1 MYLEARNLVFN
12 RGKFSLQDVSF
23 RAEEGTITGIGGRNG
38 SGKSTLL
45 RALYGF
51 HRITSG
57 DVVIGGK
64 SLTGMGPREIS
75 RRISVVSQEVSE
87 PFNFTVGEVVSI
99 SGYSLENE
107 KSAVRDV
114 LEVCGIG
121 DLEKRPF
128 NEISGGER
136 RLALIAAAIY
146 QDADILLL
154 DEPTAFL
161 DVDKEIRVIDIL
173 RKLRDSGKNII
184 VVLHDVNLLYRI
196 CDRVVLIRD
205 GRIVASGPRDDVMTI
220 ENLDKTY
227 SVEFTILEGEGPYRF
242 AAKYFNGS
250 G

>member
-1 MYLEARNLVFN
+1 MYLEARDLTFN
-12 RGKFSLQDVSF
+12 RGKFALQNISF

-51 HRITSG
+51 HRTTSG
-57 DVVIGGK
+57 DVLIGGK
-64 SLTGMGPREIS
+64 SLSEMGPREIS
-75 RRISVVSQEVSE
+75 RRIAVVSQEVSE

-99 SGYSLENE
+99 SGYSLENQ
-107 KSAVRDV
+107 KSRVRDV
-114 LEVCGIG
+114 LEICGIG
-121 DLEKRPF
+121 DLENRSF

-136 RLALIAAAIY
+136 RLTLIAAAIY

-184 VVLHDVNLLYRI
+184 TVLHDVNLLYRI
-196 CDRVVLIRD
+196 CDSVVLIRD
-205 GRIVASGPRDDVMTI
+205 GRTVASGPRDDVMTLQ
-220 ENLDKTY
+220 NLNKTY
-227 SVEFTILEGEGPYRF
+227 SVEFATLKGDGPYRF
-242 AAKYFNGS
+242 APKYFNGS